1 MHDDCVYGDYVY
13 VCMRVCM
20 RACVNACMCVC
31 ESVLIYTCLSA
42 L

>member
-13 VCMRVCM
+13 VWMRVCV